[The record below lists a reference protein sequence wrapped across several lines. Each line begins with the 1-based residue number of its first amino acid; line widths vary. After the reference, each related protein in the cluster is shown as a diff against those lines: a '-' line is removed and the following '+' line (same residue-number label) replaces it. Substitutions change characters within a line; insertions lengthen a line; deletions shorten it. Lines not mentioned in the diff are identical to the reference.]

1 MNKLEIQKTKINERK
16 VETKIDFGKTQSTHQ
31 LVYNKK
37 LYKIY
42 TFLLKNNTQ

>member
-1 MNKLEIQKTKINERK
+1 MKEKLRQTKILEK
-16 VETKIDFGKTQSTHQ
+16 LKSTHQ